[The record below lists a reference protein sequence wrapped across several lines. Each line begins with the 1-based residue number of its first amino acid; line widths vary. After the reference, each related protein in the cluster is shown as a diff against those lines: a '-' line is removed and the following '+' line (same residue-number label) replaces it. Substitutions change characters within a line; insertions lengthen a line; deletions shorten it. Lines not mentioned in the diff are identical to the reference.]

1 MSKRSAEDGGNG
13 TSQPPI
19 KKVHFEPHLIGPVS
33 TLEEMDIK
41 VLQFQNKKLAQ
52 RIEQRHRC
60 EAELRARIEQ
70 LEKRQTQD
78 DAVLCVV
85 NRYWNLL
92 NEDIRVLLQ
101 RFDAETADESE
112 NKNENEATTSF
123 LMQLST
129 WDKEELDAQL
139 ANRVQVS
146 KRAVAKVLQAFDR
159 LQQRNDKIW
168 RAIKGEG
175 EEGAPAPS
183 LDEVVRATNEEV
195 TAENRRL
202 QGICTTLQENHHAM
216 TLRVAQLQDAVN
228 SRDTENAELKNQIDD
243 LQYELMKVRSRNDK
257 LENHLAEAIE
267 KLKSYHQ
274 SGASASSSSSAST
287 GGTPLTAAAAAKLED
302 VAAELEEQR
311 ELANNRLAELDRLH
325 RQHRDTLKE
334 VEKLKMDAF
343 DRLQQRNDKIWRAI
357 KGEGE
362 EGAPA
367 PSLDEVVRATNEEV
381 TAENRRLQGIC
392 TTLQEN
398 HHAMTLRVAQLQDA
412 VNSRDTENAE
422 LKNQIDDLQYELMKV
437 RSRNDKLE
445 NHLAEAIEKLKS
457 YHQSGAS
464 ASSSSSAS
472 TGGTPLTAAAAAKLE
487 DVAAELE
494 EQRELANNRLAEL
507 DRLHRQHRDTL
518 KEVEKLKMDIRQLPE
533 SVIVETTEYKCL
545 QSQFSVLY
553 NESMQMKTALD
564 ETRMQLQNAK
574 NLHMR
579 QIEMMESEELARQK
593 ALRAEMIQLEDVLGQ
608 LRKEY
613 EMLRIEFE
621 QNLAA
626 NEQTGPINRE
636 MRHLITSLQN
646 HNQQLKGEVSRYK
659 RKYKDTSQELNKL
672 RKETEEA
679 AARGGASTSGEQPDE
694 KPPPVKKEEPDPD
707 ERLKHSRSYVRC
719 RHRLVSRPSGAL
731 HQGEWESVSESVS
744 DGPRPRMGSKLVG
757 ADNGH
762 MYGEEGGMGGVG
774 AVGGVG
780 GVGVD
785 KPASKEQARG
795 KLHEQ
800 EQIIKELKQ
809 QLKKAVNEQKELKLL
824 LDMYKGVS
832 KEQRDKVQLMAAE
845 RKARQELEDHRQK
858 AKMAQE
864 SKRERRMADEDA
876 LRKIKQLE
884 EQKYELQKQ
893 LSCARPNADPL
904 HAFSRPFAGSQEEE
918 ALLNEME
925 VTGQAFEDMQEQNSR
940 LIQQLREKD
949 DANFKLM
956 SERIKANS
964 LHKLLREE
972 KQLLHEKVVT
982 RDQQIESMGAVAR
995 RLEEKE
1001 RLLQATLS
1009 AVEKELLL
1017 RQQAMEM
1024 HKRKAIESAQSA
1036 ADLKLHLGYY
1046 ALHYY
1051 AVQSDD
1057 CSAGGLILILFPFPP
1072 FSNKEWMGRES
1083 EFGGRSDVK
1092 RKDAVLTKCFHVFCW
1107 DCLRTRYE
1115 TRQRKCPKCNAA
1127 FGANDY
1133 HRLYLST

>member
-1 MSKRSAEDGGNG
+1 MSKRTADDGGNG
-13 TSQPPI
+13 SSQPPI

-168 RAIKGEG
+168 RAIKGES
-175 EEGAPAPS
+175 EESAPAPS
-183 LDEVVRATNEEV
+183 MDETIRATNEEV

-202 QGICTTLQENHHAM
+202 QALCTTMHESHHAM

-274 SGASASSSSSAST
+274 SGASTVATTS
-287 GGTPLTAAAAAKLED
+287 GTPHSA
-302 VAAELEEQR
+302 VA
-311 ELANNRLAELDRLH
+311 N
-325 RQHRDTLKE
+325 
-334 VEKLKMDAF
+334 
-343 DRLQQRNDKIWRAI
+343 
-357 KGEGE
+357 
-362 EGAPA
+362 
-367 PSLDEVVRATNEEV
+367 
-381 TAENRRLQGIC
+381 
-392 TTLQEN
+392 
-398 HHAMTLRVAQLQDA
+398 
-412 VNSRDTENAE
+412 
-422 LKNQIDDLQYELMKV
+422 
-437 RSRNDKLE
+437 
-445 NHLAEAIEKLKS
+445 
-457 YHQSGAS
+457 
-464 ASSSSSAS
+464 
-472 TGGTPLTAAAAAKLE
+472 AKLE

-564 ETRMQLQNAK
+564 ETRLQLQNAK

-579 QIEMMESEELARQK
+579 QIEMMESEELSRQK
-593 ALRAEMIQLEDVLGQ
+593 TLRAEMIQLEDVLGQ

-646 HNQQLKGEVSRYK
+646 HNQQLKGEVHRYK
-659 RKYKDTSQELNKL
+659 RKYKDTSQELNKV
-672 RKETEEA
+672 RKELEEA
-679 AARGGASTSGEQPDE
+679 GARVSMCGDAPDD
-694 KPPPVKKEEPDPD
+694 KPHALKKEEPDP
-707 ERLKHSRSYVRC
+707 E
-719 RHRLVSRPSGAL
+719 
-731 HQGEWESVSESVS
+731 
-744 DGPRPRMGSKLVG
+744 
-757 ADNGH
+757 
-762 MYGEEGGMGGVG
+762 GEEGGSGCP
-774 AVGGVG
+774 
-780 GVGVD
+780 D
-785 KPASKEQARG
+785 KPAANKEHSRAKIQ
-795 KLHEQ
+795 EQ
-800 EQIIKELKQ
+800 ELVIKDLKQ

-858 AKMAQE
+858 AKMAQVNE
-864 SKRERRMADEDA
+864 SKRERRLADEDA

-904 HAFSRPFAGSQEEE
+904 HGFSRPFAGSPEEE

-972 KQLLHEKVVT
+972 KQLLQEQVLT

-1036 ADLKLHLGYY
+1036 ADLKLHLEKYHAQMKEAQQVVAEKTS
-1046 ALHYY
+1046 ALEAEAYKTKRLHEEL
-1051 AVQSDD
+1051 AILRRKAERMKKMEQ
-1057 CSAGGLILILFPFPP
+1057 AGSSMDEVLLEEIREY
-1072 FSNKEWMGRES
+1072 KETLTCPS
-1083 EFGGRSDVK
+1083 CKVK

-1115 TRQRKCPKCNAA
+1115 TRQRKCPKCNGA